1 MLDDSERTKDVV
13 RIAARSVVE
22 AILRRPMQKA
32 VYQPPHSITWRIPKS
47 LKPGALHYCVVA
59 TDRSGNHNAPACA
72 TLKVR

>member
-1 MLDDSERTKDVV
+1 
-13 RIAARSVVE
+13 
-22 AILRRPMQKA
+22 MQKA

-47 LKPGALHYCVVA
+47 LKPGALHYRVVA